1 MRSPLVEKLAKFP
14 PVFRMSGVRHQK
26 CSRMRAQKERK
37 QDMTKRSKRLGLVVA
52 ILAAV
57 IGGLRADE
65 GGGRVLDG
73 RLIAVGI
80 PGVSAIAP
88 VGTFLSGGPI
98 PAHFTAY
105 TLPGQILDP
114 KRILVASS
122 SNFGEP
128 LADRGQRPGSFL
140 SIDPTGASV
149 LIVPEGFATAGGQV
163 STLGGMVQ
171 MFSAQ
176 SPAFLNSIN
185 NPLAPTA
192 NFAGVSNPL
201 GLSINNAFG
210 RLWPA
215 NAPYGLAGIGT
226 STILDPPGE
235 PLAGAPN
242 PTLVGGVYAGALTN
256 RQPQVIPGALNT
268 GAIGTALLGH
278 SPDGS
283 TKAVFAVVCADGSIV
298 QEHTLRG
305 LDGLAGSGT
314 VNPVP
319 AGRWDDGEDNDEHR
333 LSRAGVLLNYSPSR
347 ILYVSEAATNSIAA
361 IGLTDDG
368 VVFHVSSLT
377 RFQPAELNRPI
388 DLAPVTMETS
398 DPNWASNTTLDVQ
411 SDFYVANR
419 GDNTIV
425 RMRQDGSVVSQRH
438 LRISGRPLGALR
450 LNGIATSPDGTKIW
464 VTLNGP
470 VPGAGN
476 MTGAVVEFPAF

>member
-1 MRSPLVEKLAKFP
+1 
-14 PVFRMSGVRHQK
+14 
-26 CSRMRAQKERK
+26 
-37 QDMTKRSKRLGLVVA
+37 
-52 ILAAV
+52 
-57 IGGLRADE
+57 
-65 GGGRVLDG
+65 
-73 RLIAVGI
+73 
-80 PGVSAIAP
+80 
-88 VGTFLSGGPI
+88 
-98 PAHFTAY
+98 
-105 TLPGQILDP
+105 
-114 KRILVASS
+114 
-122 SNFGEP
+122 
-128 LADRGQRPGSFL
+128 
-140 SIDPTGASV
+140 
-149 LIVPEGFATAGGQV
+149 
-163 STLGGMVQ
+163 
-171 MFSAQ
+171 
-176 SPAFLNSIN
+176 
-185 NPLAPTA
+185 
-192 NFAGVSNPL
+192 
-201 GLSINNAFG
+201 
-210 RLWPA
+210 
-215 NAPYGLAGIGT
+215 
-226 STILDPPGE
+226 
-235 PLAGAPN
+235 
-242 PTLVGGVYAGALTN
+242 LVGGVYAGALTN

-268 GAIGTALLGH
+268 GAIGTALLGR

-298 QEHTLRG
+298 QEHTLLG

-314 VNPVP
+314 VNAVL
-319 AGRWDDGEDNDEHR
+319 AGRWDDDEDNEEHR

>member
-1 MRSPLVEKLAKFP
+1 
-14 PVFRMSGVRHQK
+14 
-26 CSRMRAQKERK
+26 
-37 QDMTKRSKRLGLVVA
+37 MTKRSKRLSLVVA
-52 ILAAV
+52 ISAAV
-57 IGGLRADE
+57 IGGLSADE
-65 GGGRVLDG
+65 GGDKVLDG

-80 PGVSAIAP
+80 PGASAIAP

-98 PAHFTAY
+98 PAHFAAY
-105 TLPGQILDP
+105 TQPGKVLDP

-128 LADRGQRPGSFL
+128 LADRGSRPGSFL

-149 LIVPEGFATAGGQV
+149 LIVSQDFATAGGQV

-192 NFAGVSNPL
+192 NFTGASNPL

-215 NAPYGLAGIGT
+215 NAPYGLSGIGT
-226 STILDPPGE
+226 SSILDPPGE

-256 RQPQVIPGALNT
+256 RQPQIIPGALNT

-305 LDGLAGSGT
+305 LDGLAGLGT
-314 VNPVP
+314 VNAVT
-319 AGRWDDGEDNDEHR
+319 GRDDDDENEEHP

-377 RFQPAELNRPI
+377 HFRPGELNRPI

-411 SDFYVANR
+411 SDFYVANS

-425 RMRQDGSVVSQRH
+425 RMRQNGSVVSQQH

-470 VPGAGN
+470 VSGAGN
-476 MTGAVVEFPAF
+476 ATGAVVEFPAF